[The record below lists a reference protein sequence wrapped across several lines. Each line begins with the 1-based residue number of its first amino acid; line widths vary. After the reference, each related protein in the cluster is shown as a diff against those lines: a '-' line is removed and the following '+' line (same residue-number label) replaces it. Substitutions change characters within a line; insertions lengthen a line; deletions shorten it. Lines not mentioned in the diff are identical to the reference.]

1 MVQEHY
7 VLFVKVVGFAGIYD
21 GTRYLV
27 LFADEKFDLI
37 CDKIRYLMGVKS
49 GITYA
54 FSHNNAKNKVDSC
67 DSLPLEKTVDFQ
79 NIMIHINPIWH
90 KDQNPYYYDIIIY
103 NIIKYYNIILQYN
116 II

>member
-1 MVQEHY
+1 MQEHY
-7 VLFVKVVGFAGIYD
+7 VLFVKVLGFTGIYD

-54 FSHNNAKNKVDSC
+54 FSHNTKFAKTKVDSC
-67 DSLPLEKTVDFQ
+67 DSSPLAKTVDFQ
-79 NIMIHINPIWH
+79 NIMIHINPI
-90 KDQNPYYYDIIIY
+90 
-103 NIIKYYNIILQYN
+103 
-116 II
+116 

>member
-7 VLFVKVVGFAGIYD
+7 VLFVKVLGFTGIYD

-54 FSHNNAKNKVDSC
+54 FSHNTKFAKTKVDLC
-67 DSLPLEKTVDFQ
+67 DSSPLAKTVDFQ

-90 KDQNPYYYDIIIY
+90 KDQNHYYYDIIIY
-103 NIIKYYNIILQYN
+103 NIIKYDNTIL
-116 II
+116 

>member
-7 VLFVKVVGFAGIYD
+7 VLFVKVLGFTGIDD

-27 LFADEKFDLI
+27 LFANEKFDLI
-37 CDKIRYLMGVKS
+37 CDKIRYLTGVKS

-54 FSHNNAKNKVDSC
+54 YAFSHNNAKTKVDSC

-79 NIMIHINPIWH
+79 NIMIHINPIWN
-90 KDQNPYYYDIIIY
+90 KDQNHYYYDIIIY
-103 NIIKYYNIILQYN
+103 NIIKYDNTIL
-116 II
+116 

>member
-7 VLFVKVVGFAGIYD
+7 VLFVKVLGFTGIYD

-54 FSHNNAKNKVDSC
+54 FSHNTKFAKTKVDSC
-67 DSLPLEKTVDFQ
+67 DSSPLAKTVDFQ

-90 KDQNPYYYDIIIY
+90 KDQNHYYYDIIIY
-103 NIIKYYNIILQYN
+103 NIIKYDNTIL
-116 II
+116 